1 MYLIL
6 YINIFK
12 QKSNIEFL
20 LNSLE
25 INKKKTKTYY
35 HKIFKI
41 NGNKIDFELSKYE
54 NLNYLFNDY
63 KILSKIKEK
72 NINGDYLIKYKVEYN
87 NESINLIKNIIE
99 FINFHNN
106 YELQPNNLIISI

>member
-6 YINIFK
+6 YISIFR

-20 LNSLE
+20 LDSLE
-25 INKKKTKTYY
+25 TSKKKINNYY

-41 NGNKIDFELSKYE
+41 NVYKINFELSKYE
-54 NLNYLFNDY
+54 NLNYLFNNY
-63 KILSKIKEK
+63 KILLKIKAK
-72 NINGDYLIKYKVEYN
+72 NINGDYLIKYKVECN
-87 NESINLIKNIIE
+87 NDNKNLIRNIIE

-106 YELQPNNLIISI
+106 YELQPNNLKISI